1 MANVKAAK
9 EFVKRWKI
17 RGDEK
22 QETQAFWIELL
33 DKVYEDH
40 DYMNHVLFE
49 QVADK
54 VEGGSNFKDV
64 VINRYSDHAV
74 LIEQKSSSLALDKPE
89 PRFGTMVTPFEQAKH
104 YDDLSAVNDKARWII
119 TCNFREFWIY
129 DMLRTGK
136 NLTTPVAM
144 LALDDLPNHLDWLNI
159 ISPVKT
165 KPLFIDEVAV
175 SNEAGR
181 LVGVMYDAL
190 RKRYADPESEETA
203 KSLNKLCV
211 RIVFC
216 LYAEDSGLFNKNNR
230 KIFHDYLSQFD
241 AKGMRK
247 GIRDLFR
254 VLNQREDER
263 DKYLADDDPLL
274 ASFPYVNGGLF
285 EGDVEIPP
293 FDDEI
298 RDILLVKESM
308 GFDWSVISPTIF
320 GAVFE
325 STLNPETRRQGG
337 MHYTSIENIHKVID
351 PLFLDDLTIELNE
364 ILKGKQ
370 VNVREKNLLAFQE
383 KMAGLKFLDPAAGS
397 GNFLTETYLSL
408 RKLENRAIQA
418 IQGERVI
425 GLGFEGDAAWIKVS
439 IQQFYGIEINDFAV
453 AVAKTA
459 LWIAEAQMFEKTQ
472 EILSSEK
479 EFLPLHEY
487 DNIKEGNALRMDWND
502 VVPASELNYLMGNPP
517 FSGTKKMGVN
527 QKNDAKFI
535 LGEWKNYGT
544 LDYVSCWYK
553 KTINYIENTNIK
565 CALVSTNSICQ
576 GEQVINLWK
585 PLMKM
590 GLHIDFAYPSFE
602 WKSEASDAAAITC
615 IIIGFSVCKS
625 VEKKK
630 IYYSS
635 GIVKEVDEISPYL
648 TDSPTIFIEN
658 RQQPISN
665 VPPIYMGTKPLD
677 GGYYVMDEAEM
688 LDFIKQEPKSKPL
701 IRPYMMGKDFINRK
715 PRYIIWLQNADPEL
729 IKACPKVVER
739 IKLVREFRKNCD
751 SPDTNKYADRPQLPA
766 RLSYYSVPRNTN
778 AIAIPKVTTL
788 NRDYIPMDYLPPEII
803 SGDKLFMMPN
813 ATLFH
818 FGVLMSNVHNYWVK
832 AIAGRMRD
840 SGYSYSNTLVY
851 NNFCFPPEN
860 EKTQNAIE
868 KTAQEIIDARNIYPN
883 ASYMTLYD
891 PITMPMELRKAH
903 EANDKAVMEAYGFKK
918 GMSESE
924 IVAELMK
931 MYQKLTATK

>member
-9 EFVKRWKI
+9 EFVKRWKT

-190 RKRYADPESEETA
+190 RKRYADPDSEETA

-298 RDILLVKESM
+298 REILLVKESM

-472 EILSSEK
+472 EILSSNK

-502 VVPASELNYLMGNPP
+502 VVPASELNYCYGNPP
-517 FSGTKKMGVN
+517 FVGHQNRTEEQIRDLEIAFYDLTKHGK
-527 QKNDAKFI
+527 
-535 LGEWKNYGT
+535 
-544 LDYVSCWYK
+544 LDYVCGWYNK
-553 KTINYIENTNIK
+553 AAEYIHGTDIR
-565 CALVSTNSICQ
+565 CAFVSTNSICQ
-576 GEQVINLWK
+576 GESVRILWEFLFKKGIIIN
-585 PLMKM
+585 
-590 GLHIDFAYPSFE
+590 FAHTTFR
-602 WKSEASDAAAITC
+602 WDSEANDKVHVHCVIV
-615 IIIGFSVCKS
+615 GFSYTEVFG
-625 VEKKK
+625 KKLY
-630 IYYSS
+630 IN
-635 GIVKEVDEISPYL
+635 GEAIPVDNINGYL
-648 TDSPTIFIEN
+648 VDAPNIFIES
-658 RQQPISN
+658 RGSVLTKGLPEMTKGSQPTDGGNLILTQDEKDLLISEYPQSASLIKQYIGAQEFIN
-665 VPPIYMGTKPLD
+665 GGCRYCLWLKGISPNQYKDIPPI
-677 GGYYVMDEAEM
+677 
-688 LDFIKQEPKSKPL
+688 
-701 IRPYMMGKDFINRK
+701 
-715 PRYIIWLQNADPEL
+715 
-729 IKACPKVVER
+729 VER
-739 IKLVREFRKNCD
+739 LKKVAEFRAK
-751 SPDTNKYADRPQLPA
+751 SPTASVRRDAKTPSLFTQIRQPSDDYFVVPQVSSET
-766 RLSYYSVPRNTN
+766 RQ
-778 AIAIPKVTTL
+778 
-788 NRDYIPMDYLPPEII
+788 YIPIGYMSKDVICSNGNYLLPSATSYMFGILTSSVHMAWMRTV
-803 SGDKLFMMPN
+803 SGRLE
-813 ATLFH
+813 
-818 FGVLMSNVHNYWVK
+818 SRY
-832 AIAGRMRD
+832 R
-840 SGYSYSNTLVY
+840 YSPAVY
-851 NNFCFPPEN
+851 NNFPWPDVSESQKQKI
-860 EKTQNAIE
+860 ERTARAIM
-868 KTAQEIIDARNIYPN
+868 DARNLYSDSSF
-883 ASYMTLYD
+883 AELYD
-891 PITMPMELRKAH
+891 ELTMPIELRKAH

-918 GMSESE
+918 EMSESE